1 MMYID
6 IKCAI
11 IDVCRKMVSEGYF
24 IGTWGNVSAREGD
37 HIILTPSRIEYD
49 KMRPEDLVVIDLQ
62 GNILEGNRVPTSEKE
77 VHRQIY
83 LRRKDIRGIVHSHTE
98 KAMSVSSMSIP
109 SVPCVVEEMSQLLG
123 GEIPVTDRY
132 IPAEQHL
139 ELGLATADAI
149 RDKKAVILRNHG
161 GVACGKHLAE
171 AVLATY
177 VMEKACG
184 IYLNIRDQAISII
197 PEQYVMSEHDR
208 YLHRYGHE
216 IS

>member
-123 GEIPVTDRY
+123 GEIPITDRY

-139 ELGLATADAI
+139 ELGLAAADAI

>member
-1 MMYID
+1 
-6 IKCAI
+6 
-11 IDVCRKMVSEGYF
+11 MVSEGYF

-139 ELGLATADAI
+139 ELGLAAADAI

>member
-139 ELGLATADAI
+139 ELGLAAADAI
-149 RDKKAVILRNHG
+149 RDKKAVILRIHG

>member
-139 ELGLATADAI
+139 ELGLAAADAI

>member
-1 MMYID
+1 MYID

-139 ELGLATADAI
+139 ELGLAAADAI

>member
-1 MMYID
+1 MYID

-123 GEIPVTDRY
+123 GEIPITDRY

-139 ELGLATADAI
+139 ELGLAAADAI